1 MCQSGIRTAKPL
13 PSKPRTAPCRERLC
27 PHPTMPSRTCRPQLP
42 LPHRPHGNEARRSAM
57 PAPSTALPI
66 PDIAA
71 VRCRPVV
78 AVLEERFG
86 RPIHGG
92 LLSADLI
99 SRVKPP
105 GLGKL
110 QTNGP
115 LTHRRVVLE
124 DSLPPHLPVAVAW
137 SLTVEARLP
146 VSVRVGLAGTGEPL
160 DRLLTSHHTP
170 WTAEFTEDAV
180 ASAASAASAHF
191 AWAAP
196 DTPLSS
202 SRASSTS
209 PTSR

>member
-1 MCQSGIRTAKPL
+1 
-13 PSKPRTAPCRERLC
+13 
-27 PHPTMPSRTCRPQLP
+27 
-42 LPHRPHGNEARRSAM
+42 M
-57 PAPSTALPI
+57 PAASSALPI

-86 RPIHGG
+86 RPIHGR
-92 LLSADLI
+92 LLSSDLI

-196 DTPLSS
+196 DTPLVELT
-202 SRASSTS
+202 RILYLADEPIAITIDEVPLLPNVGASV
-209 PTSR
+209 PLQPQPR